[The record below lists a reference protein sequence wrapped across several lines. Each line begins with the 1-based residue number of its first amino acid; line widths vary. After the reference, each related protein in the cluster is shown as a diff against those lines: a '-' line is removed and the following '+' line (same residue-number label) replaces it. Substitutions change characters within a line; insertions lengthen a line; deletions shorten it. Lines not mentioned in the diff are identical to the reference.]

1 MYVSVFIVPQF
12 GFTSGFIGKYQ
23 TCLTSPAW
31 MGGDVIGYAF
41 CVSSISDLDKLIIR
55 VLSTTLQ
62 LNVMLKK
69 VDTTTAAI
77 INTVLMQ
84 YIYSASSSPAS
95 CLVKPPSF

>member
-1 MYVSVFIVPQF
+1 
-12 GFTSGFIGKYQ
+12 
-23 TCLTSPAW
+23 

-69 VDTTTAAI
+69 ELFLTCKLLGETSFLLG
-77 INTVLMQ
+77 NTYWATR
-84 YIYSASSSPAS
+84 YIRRSTLFY
-95 CLVKPPSF
+95 